1 MKIGKLA
8 CLTIGLAGLL
18 IPAAALQAQWTLD
31 AETGL
36 VWSGYNNIR
45 IPGAGGTLFSLSRD
59 LESESGVFL
68 RGRLTWQVGA
78 RHAISIL
85 YAPLVIKASG
95 AIGQDLLFNGET
107 FAAGIPLSGRFKFNS
122 YRLTYRATLID
133 KARFKLGFGL
143 TAKIRDA
150 GVRVEGGGR
159 STEKTNVGFVPLINF
174 RLDWRL
180 ADKLALIFE
189 GDALAAPQG
198 RAEDVFLGLGWD
210 VSKALTLK
218 AGYRLV
224 EGGADNDEVYNFTW
238 VNYASVGALLR
249 F

>member
-1 MKIGKLA
+1 MRIKSVAG
-8 CLTIGLAGLL
+8 LTIGLAALL
-18 IPAAALQAQWTLD
+18 IPAAVLQAQWTLD

-36 VWSGYNNIR
+36 VWSGYNDIR

-59 LESESGVFL
+59 LETDPGAFL
-68 RGRLTWQVGA
+68 RARLTWQVGA
-78 RHAISIL
+78 RHALSVL
-85 YAPLVIKASG
+85 YAPLVLKASG
-95 AIGQDLLFNGET
+95 SVDQVLLYNGET
-107 FAAGIPLSGRFKFNS
+107 FAAGTPLSGRFMFNS
-122 YRLTYRATLID
+122 YRLTYRYTLVEGTRLKFGI
-133 KARFKLGFGL
+133 GF

-150 GVRVEGGGR
+150 GIRVEGGGK

-180 ADKLALIFE
+180 AEKLSLIFE

-210 VSKALTLK
+210 LSKALTLK

-238 VNYASVGALLR
+238 VNYASVGALIR

>member
-1 MKIGKLA
+1 MRIKAVVGLS
-8 CLTIGLAGLL
+8 IGLAALL
-18 IPAAALQAQWTLD
+18 IPAAALHAQWTLD
-31 AETGL
+31 VETGL
-36 VWSGYNNIR
+36 VWSGYNDVR

-59 LESESGVFL
+59 LKADSGAFL

-78 RHAISIL
+78 RHALSVL
-85 YAPLVIKASG
+85 YAPLVLRASG
-95 AIGQDLLFNGET
+95 AVGQALLFNGET
-107 FAAGIPLSGRFKFNS
+107 FAAGTPLSGRFMFNS
-122 YRLTYRATLID
+122 YRLTYRYTLID
-133 KARFKLGFGL
+133 GGRFKLGIGL

-150 GVRVEGGGR
+150 GIRVEGGSK

-180 ADKLALIFE
+180 AETLGLIFE

-198 RAEDVFLGLGWD
+198 RAEDVFLGVGWD
-210 VSKALTLK
+210 LSKVLTLK
-218 AGYRLV
+218 AGYRFV

-238 VNYASVGALLR
+238 VNYASVGALIR